1 MDRLRFAAPFFLAA
15 LATSAGAEPL
25 VRMGMSYYYIDGGSA
40 LVLTEQMNQKG
51 PIAADGKHYPSLTK
65 WDVQWKYR
73 NGVHGG
79 TCKVEEAA
87 VAVGVTSTLPRWR
100 GEANGPKSL
109 RERWRRLLEAVGRD
123 QGFHKELAIRA
134 GKEIEAALLAVKPA
148 ADCDALT
155 EAANDTAEQILK
167 KHRAADEEY
176 DRKYQHGL
184 KDGATLM

>member
-1 MDRLRFAAPFFLAA
+1 
-15 LATSAGAEPL
+15 
-25 VRMGMSYYYIDGGSA
+25 MSYYYIDGGSA